1 MNVRAS
7 IGSCIVATLALVA
20 LLLADMPTAAGVA
33 KILASSSFLLVAWQ
47 AGARLSRYGRVL
59 LVGLGLSFLG
69 DTFLI
74 GDSRFYFLSGLS
86 AFLLAHVA
94 YIAAFAIKG
103 INWRWAAMTAVP
115 VTIIA
120 AFVFGWLNPNT
131 PDELKIP
138 VLAYTVVI
146 SLMVISATGTLGLGA
161 SPLILGGAL
170 MFFVSDL
177 SVAALRIAGTDFPTY
192 VWGLPLYYGGQLLLA
207 LSVSQSRSH

>member
-1 MNVRAS
+1 MHVRAS
-7 IGSCIVATLALVA
+7 LGLCIVATLALLA
-20 LLLADMPTAAGVA
+20 LLLAGMPMAAGIA
-33 KILASSSFLLVAWQ
+33 KILASTGFLLVAWQ
-47 AGARLSRYGRVL
+47 AGARHSRYGRVL

-69 DTFLI
+69 DAFLI
-74 GDSRFYFLSGLS
+74 GESRFYFLGGLA

-94 YIAAFAIKG
+94 YITAFAIKG
-103 INWRWAAMTAVP
+103 INWRWAVVATLP
-115 VTIIA
+115 VAIIA
-120 AFVFGWLNPNT
+120 VLVFGWLSPNT
-131 PDELKIP
+131 PEELRIP
-138 VLAYTVVI
+138 VLAYTLVI
-146 SLMVISATGTLGLGA
+146 SLMVISAIGTLGLGA